1 MYTDEFDAE
10 LTMLQALDLIAIGD
24 KYQIENIMED
34 CLNFMLRKLFWKVS
48 TDGLGPVKEIAVMA
62 EKHHLD
68 DILDKALDR
77 IIDLFPLSQDDDTE
91 DNDDDDAQDED
102 EDVRFMTISKS
113 LSV

>member
-34 CLNFMLRKLFWKVS
+34 CLNFMLRKVS
-48 TDGLGPVKEIAVMA
+48 EIDGLGPVKEIAVMA
-62 EKHHLD
+62 EEYRLD